1 MKAYRIGQ
9 NRKAVPL
16 PLSSLHRGVDTDA
29 EPYRLQAAG
38 QLPMPVQNL
47 DTAEDLRTIT
57 LSGER
62 EPALFKDTAP
72 TLSIVCGGALTLHC
86 VNGDRMIGP
95 GDLVLVEP
103 GAAPRWTASAATTVI
118 QVTVDRQWPA
128 SDAVLQDEGSLTP
141 RDTDSP
147 VFMRVFEAEDHC
159 SYFASFPELFDAPAD
174 VWTQG
179 RSTRGLRLLR
189 FPDGAFIDW
198 HPEVVNNLA
207 VFLSGE
213 MEIEARG
220 PVPLAR
226 FRAGDILLAEDRKGE
241 GHIDRMRGD
250 IHLALVVLDDEML
263 WPRTTT

>member
-9 NRKAVPL
+9 DQKAAPL
-16 PLSSLHRGVDTDA
+16 ALPSLHRGVHTDA

-57 LSGER
+57 LSGKH
-62 EPALFKDTAP
+62 EPPLFKADAA
-72 TLSIVCGGALTLHC
+72 TLSIVCGGVLTLHC
-86 VNGDRMIGP
+86 ADGDLAIGP
-95 GDLVLVEP
+95 GDLVLVEQ
-103 GAAPRWTASAATTVI
+103 GAAPQWLAAAATSLI
-118 QVTVDRQWPA
+118 QVTVDPQWPA
-128 SDAVLQDEGSLTP
+128 GDAVLQDEGSVMP
-141 RDTDSP
+141 RDTETP
-147 VFMRVFEAEDHC
+147 VVKRVFEAADHR
-159 SYFASFPELFDAPAD
+159 SYLAPFPELFDAPVD
-174 VWTQG
+174 VWTRG
-179 RSTRGLRLLR
+179 RSTRGFRLLR

-220 PVPLAR
+220 PVPTAR
-226 FRAGDILLAEDRKGE
+226 FRAGDILLAEDRTGE

-250 IHLALVVLDDEML
+250 IHLALVVLDDEVL
-263 WPRTTT
+263 WPRTTG